1 MIRPNIHLNCAST
14 ADGKLSFADGTRLR
28 ISDDWDMRRVHT
40 LRQRYGAIL
49 VGAGTI
55 IKDDPKLTVKGDF
68 VQDPIPITK
77 VILDGAGSVSP
88 SSKFLKTPGPS
99 VIFIGGEVD
108 HTWTEEVLRRNEER
122 EGDITIIPLHT
133 KGGLFPLNEA
143 VSRLHHMGID
153 RLLVE
158 GGPTTL
164 WGFLNKGLWDRFT
177 VYFGPMLVGG
187 RGPGITGGRG
197 TFDPLAIKLENVMKT
212 EEGGVLLDYLPVRIR
227 P

>member
-1 MIRPNIHLNCAST
+1 MIRPYIHLNCAST

-28 ISDDWDMRRVHT
+28 ISGEWDMRRVHE

-55 IKDDPKLTVKGDF
+55 IKDDPKLTIKGDH
-68 VQDPIPITK
+68 VQDPMPLTK
-77 VILDGAGSVSP
+77 VILDGAGRISP
-88 SSKFLKTPGPS
+88 SSQFFKTPGPS
-99 VIFIGGEVD
+99 IIFIGSEVD
-108 HTWTEEVLRRNEER
+108 PTWTEEVLRRNVGR
-122 EGDITIIPLHT
+122 EDDITIIPLPT
-133 KGGLFPLNEA
+133 KEGLFQLDKA
-143 VSRLHHMGID
+143 ASKLYHMGVD

-197 TFDPLAIKLENVMKT
+197 TFDPLEIKLENIMKT
-212 EEGGVLLDYLPVRIR
+212 EEGGVLMDYIPARITH
-227 P
+227 

>member
-1 MIRPNIHLNCAST
+1 MIRPYVHLNCAST

-28 ISDDWDMRRVHT
+28 ISGEWDMRRVHT

-55 IKDDPKLTVKGDF
+55 IKDDPKLTVKGDY
-68 VQDPIPITK
+68 VHDPNPITK
-77 VILDGAGSVSP
+77 VILDGAGIVSP
-88 SSKFLKTPGPS
+88 SSRFFRTPGPS

-108 HTWTEEVLRRNEER
+108 HMWTEEVLRMNEEM
-122 EGDITIIPLHT
+122 EGDITIIPFHT
-133 KGGLFPLNEA
+133 KDGLFPLDEV
-143 VSRLHHMGID
+143 VSRLHHMGVD

-158 GGPTTL
+158 GGPSTL

-187 RGPGITGGRG
+187 RGPGITGGMG
-197 TFDPLAIKLENVMKT
+197 TFDPLAIKLENIMKT
-212 EEGGVLLDYLPVRIR
+212 EDGGVLLDYLPMRIR